1 VTSTSVNPVSRNISN
16 FWCLI
21 VIAVLLSSCNS
32 GPTNLIGLGE
42 AELLQADTRDLTS
55 HTIFLAT
62 TRARSKE
69 PYEFFSGER
78 ASKMGLG
85 NVTVTIPGS
94 HQTGKIEQSQ
104 SGRSDPEKHFT
115 IRRPEIYGD
124 ADDFAQGLELA
135 LAEKPD
141 GGREVLI
148 FVHGY
153 NTNFSAAV
161 LRVSQFV
168 HDTGFKGVPL
178 LFSWASR
185 GNAVDYVYDINSALQ
200 ARFYLEEL
208 AVRLSKVDVDAFT
221 IVAHSMGNLV
231 TLEAMTALARR
242 KEVRD
247 SSRLKAVILAAP
259 DVDFDLFVEQL
270 DDLRGIKDKFYVLV
284 SKDDKALTLS
294 KRIAGGVA
302 RVGAADPK
310 RLAALG
316 LKVVDLSRIDDP
328 SNANHSKF
336 ADSPAI
342 VQLIG
347 RGLNEGHSLS
357 ASGEAPVSIPG
368 VGGSVIR
375 SIVNIP
381 ANVASAGSGAVLT
394 AGN

>member
-1 VTSTSVNPVSRNISN
+1 MLPGFVPYKITQYWLLMI
-16 FWCLI
+16 F
-21 VIAVLLSSCNS
+21 AALLSSCNS

-42 AELLQADTRDLTS
+42 AELTKADIRGLTS

-62 TRARSKE
+62 TRTRSSE

-78 ASKMGLG
+78 ANKLGLG
-85 NVTVTIPGS
+85 NVTVTIPAS
-94 HQTGKIEQSQ
+94 HQTGKIEQPT
-104 SGRSDPEKHFT
+104 SGHSDPEEHFT
-115 IRRPEIYGD
+115 IRRPELYSD
-124 ADDFAQGLELA
+124 ADAFSQGLELA
-135 LAEKPD
+135 LAERPE
-141 GGREVLI
+141 GSREVLI

-185 GNAVDYVYDINSALQ
+185 GKAVDYVYDINSALQ

-208 AVRLSKVDVDAFT
+208 AVRLSRIDVDSFT

-242 KEVRD
+242 KEVRN
-247 SSRLKAVILAAP
+247 SNRLKAVILAAP

-270 DDLRGIKDKFYVLV
+270 DDLRSIKDKFYVFV

-294 KRIAGGVA
+294 RRIAGGVA
-302 RVGAADPK
+302 RVGSADPK

-316 LKVVDLSRIDDP
+316 LKVVDLSTIDDP

-342 VQLIG
+342 VRLIG
-347 RGLNEGHSLS
+347 RGLNQGPSLS
-357 ASGEAPVSIPG
+357 ASGETQKSIPTI
-368 VGGSVIR
+368 GGNVIR
-375 SIVNIP
+375 SIVQIP
-381 ANVASAGSGAVLT
+381 ANVASGGSGSILT
-394 AGN
+394 IGP

>member
-1 VTSTSVNPVSRNISN
+1 MPRGIVPAIVSRVL
-16 FWCLI
+16 FPLLL
-21 VIAVLLSSCNS
+21 AVGLTSCNA

-42 AELLQADTRDLTS
+42 DQLFRVDTQGLKS

-62 TRARSKE
+62 TRTRSTQ

-78 ASKMGLG
+78 SNKMGLG
-85 NVTVTIPGS
+85 NVTVTIPPN
-94 HQTGKIEQSQ
+94 HKTGNIEQPQ
-104 SGRSDPEKHFT
+104 SGKTDPKEHFT
-115 IRRPEIYGD
+115 IRSPELYAN

-135 LAEKPD
+135 LDERPE
-141 GGREVLI
+141 GNREVLI

-153 NTNFSAAV
+153 NTNFSEAL
-161 LRVSQFV
+161 LRVAQFV

-185 GNAVDYVYDINSALQ
+185 GKAVDYVYDINSALQ

-208 AVRLSKVDVDAFT
+208 ALRLSKIDVNTFT

-231 TLEAMTALARR
+231 TLEAMTALAKRR
-242 KEVRD
+242 EVGD
-247 SSRLKAVILAAP
+247 ASRLKAVILAAP

-270 DDLRGIKDKFYVLV
+270 DDLSPIKDRFFVFV

-294 KRIAGGVA
+294 RRIAGGVA
-302 RVGAADPK
+302 RVGSADPK

-316 LKVVDLSRIDDP
+316 LKVVDLSAIDDP
-328 SNANHSKF
+328 SNANHTKF

-347 RGLNEGHSLS
+347 RGLNSGATLS
-357 ASGEAPVSIPG
+357 ATGDKPTSLGTNVIGNIVRIP
-368 VGGSVIR
+368 S
-375 SIVNIP
+375 
-381 ANVASAGSGAVLT
+381 NVRNGTAGSLVTLD
-394 AGN
+394 N

>member
-1 VTSTSVNPVSRNISN
+1 MKKPERRKLQNLPVAWLMMS
-16 FWCLI
+16 L
-21 VIAVLLSSCNS
+21 AVLLASCNS
-32 GPTNLIGLGE
+32 GPINLIGLGE
-42 AELLQADTRDLTS
+42 GELSKIDTRGLTS

-62 TRARSKE
+62 TRRRSAE

-78 ASKMGLG
+78 TNKLGLG
-85 NVTVTIPGS
+85 NVTVTIPAS
-94 HQTGKIEQSQ
+94 HKTGQIEQPKK
-104 SGRSDPEKHFT
+104 GHSDPEKHFT
-115 IRRPEIYGD
+115 IKSPEIYPD
-124 ADDFAQGLELA
+124 ADDFVQGLELA
-135 LAEKPD
+135 LAEKPE
-141 GGREVLI
+141 GRREVLI

-185 GNAVDYVYDINSALQ
+185 GKTMDYVYDINSALQ

-208 AVRLSKVDVDAFT
+208 ALKLSAIDVEAFT

-231 TLEAMTALARR
+231 ALEAMTALARR

-247 SSRLKAVILAAP
+247 SNRLKAVILAAP

-270 DDLRGIKDKFYVLV
+270 DDLRGIKDRFYVLV

-302 RVGAADPK
+302 RVGSADPK

-316 LKVVDLSRIDDP
+316 LKVVDLSTIDDP

-347 RGLNEGHSLS
+347 RGLNQGPSLS
-357 ASGEAPVSIPG
+357 ASGETSSAIPTI
-368 VGGSVIR
+368 GGNVLR
-375 SIVNIP
+375 SIVRIP
-381 ANVASAGSGAVLT
+381 GNAISSGSGSVVT
-394 AGN
+394 VGN

>member
-1 VTSTSVNPVSRNISN
+1 MSAGVLPGIFPRI
-16 FWCLI
+16 CLL
-21 VIAVLLSSCNS
+21 VVMAVVLGSCNA

-42 AELLQADTRDLTS
+42 AELLKADTRGLTS

-62 TRARSKE
+62 TRTRSSE

-78 ASKMGLG
+78 SNKMGLG
-85 NVTVTIPGS
+85 NVTVTIPAN
-94 HQTGKIEQSQ
+94 HQIGKIEQPQ
-104 SGRSDPEKHFT
+104 SGKSDPEKHFT
-115 IRRPEIYGD
+115 IRRPEIYSR
-124 ADDFAQGLELA
+124 ADDFAAGLELA
-135 LAEKPD
+135 LAEKPE
-141 GGREVLI
+141 GAREILI

-185 GNAVDYVYDINSALQ
+185 GKTMDYVYDINSALQ

-208 AVRLSKVDVDAFT
+208 ALRLSRIDVDAFT

-270 DDLRGIKDKFYVLV
+270 DDLSPIKDRFYVFV

-294 KRIAGGVA
+294 KRIAGGVT
-302 RVGAADPK
+302 RVGAADPEK
-310 RLAALG
+310 LAALG
-316 LKVVDLSRIDDP
+316 LKVVDLSTINDP

-347 RGLNEGHSLS
+347 QGLKTGPSLS
-357 ASGEAPVSIPG
+357 ASGENTSSVTGLGGRVIGNIVRIP
-368 VGGSVIR
+368 S
-375 SIVNIP
+375 
-381 ANVASAGSGAVLT
+381 NVASGAAGSVLT
-394 AGN
+394 IDN